1 MDFIQAKLL
10 EYGVNPQY
18 VDYLSNAIMLM
29 LIAVISIVANVIAKK
44 VVLRIIVHI
53 IKNNKVT
60 WDNVFLEQKVFHK
73 LSHIVPAIIIYYAG
87 SVFPN
92 YQDLIEKAAL
102 TYIIAITLVVIN
114 ALLNACDVIYR
125 TFPVSKVRPIKG
137 YIQVAKIILFIFGG
151 IMIISNLIGQN
162 PIIILS
168 GLGAL
173 SAVLMLI
180 FKDSILGLVAGVQLS
195 SNDMVRVGDWIEMPK
210 YNADGDVIDITLNTV
225 KVMNFDKTITM
236 IPSYALISDSFRN
249 WRGMQT
255 SGGRRIKR
263 SIYIDTSS
271 IRFCSEE
278 MIEAYKRIQY
288 ISDYI
293 ETKSNEI
300 EHHNEERNID
310 KSSKVNGRQLT
321 NIGVFRVYIQQYL
334 KHHPNIHQG
343 MTLIVRQLASGDS
356 GLPLEIY
363 AFTND
368 TNWMVY
374 ESVQS
379 DIFDHIFAVAPEF
392 GLRIFQNPTGY
403 DIAHA
408 IDRHGVES
416 IDEHTK
422 KRQPAAE
429 TDYTYYHN

>member
-1 MDFIQAKLL
+1 MGFIQAKLS

-18 VDYLSNAIMLM
+18 VDYLANAIMLM
-29 LIAVISIVANVIAKK
+29 LIAMISIVANVIAKK
-44 VVLRIIVHI
+44 VVLQIIVHI

-73 LSHIVPAIIIYYAG
+73 LSHIVPAIIIYFAG
-87 SVFPN
+87 AMFPS
-92 YQDLIEKAAL
+92 YQNLIEKAAL
-102 TYIIAITLVVIN
+102 TYIIVITLMVIN

-125 TFPVSKVRPIKG
+125 TFPVSKVRPIRG
-137 YIQVAKIILFIFGG
+137 YVQVAKIIVFIFGG
-151 IMIISNLIGQN
+151 IMIISNLFGQN
-162 PIIILS
+162 PLIILS

-278 MIEAYKRIQY
+278 MIEAYKKIQY
-288 ISDYI
+288 LSDYI
-293 ETKSNEI
+293 ESKLNEI
-300 EHHNEERNID
+300 EHYNEERNID

-334 KHHPNIHQG
+334 KHHPKIHQE

-392 GLRIFQNPTGY
+392 GLRTFQNPTGY

-408 IDRHGVES
+408 IERNASES
-416 IDEHTK
+416 LDVRNP
-422 KRQPAAE
+422 KRQTAAGA
-429 TDYTYYHN
+429 DYTYYHN